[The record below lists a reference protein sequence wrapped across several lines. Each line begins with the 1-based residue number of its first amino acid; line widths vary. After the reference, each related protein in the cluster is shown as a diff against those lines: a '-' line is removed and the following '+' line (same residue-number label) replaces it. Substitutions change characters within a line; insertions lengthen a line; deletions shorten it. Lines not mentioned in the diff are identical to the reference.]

1 MYSLFSNFEFYYE
14 IEGIKNSII
23 DAIIE
28 SPEDIPAF
36 YQECAQK
43 LAYYQAEYR
52 IGLYKEEATQ
62 GVQKILFIL
71 RNIKPLNSKI
81 TKRIN
86 RLYDETIRRINEY
99 GNSQREENY

>member
-1 MYSLFSNFEFYYE
+1 MRDFEFYYE
-14 IEGIKNSII
+14 IEAIKNNII

-28 SPEDIPAF
+28 SPKDIPAF

-52 IGLYKEEATQ
+52 IGIYKKEATQ
-62 GVQKILFIL
+62 GVQRILFIL
-71 RNIKPLNSKI
+71 RNIKPLNPKI

-99 GNSQREENY
+99 DNSQREESY